1 MSSPVRSSMP
11 YSASWTSKFIYCLRR
26 GENMPKKI
34 AVLLGGC
41 GHLDGSEIRES
52 ILTLLALDRCG
63 AQAVCLAPN
72 DAQARVVHHGK
83 GEAVSGTRHMME
95 ESARIAR
102 GKVLPLDPK
111 TITQYDALIIPGG
124 TGLAFSF
131 FDYAEKGRDCGIR
144 EGVQQAIVNMVMAQK
159 PIGAICISP
168 MIVAR
173 ALKGSGIS
181 ATLGSTPNVAE
192 DMAAWGAQFQECRVD
207 DCIIDKPHKIATTPA
222 YMIGDAHIK
231 DVATGIEK
239 CVKAVIEL

>member
-1 MSSPVRSSMP
+1 MS
-11 YSASWTSKFIYCLRR
+11 
-26 GENMPKKI
+26 KKV

-63 AQAVCLAPN
+63 VEAVCLAP
-72 DAQARVVHHGK
+72 DGAQKRVVHHGK
-83 GEAVSGTRHMME
+83 GEAVSGTRHMVE

-102 GKVLPLDPK
+102 GKIVILDPK
-111 TITQYDALIIPGG
+111 TISQYDALVIPGG

-131 FDYAEKGRDCGIR
+131 FDYAEKGRNCTIR
-144 EGVQQAIVNMVMAQK
+144 EDVQQAILNMIKAKK

-173 ALKGSGIS
+173 ALKGSGI
-181 ATLGSTPNVAE
+181 AVTLGSTPNVVE
-192 DMAAWGAQFQECRVD
+192 DMQAWGATFKECRVD
-207 DCIIDKPHKIATTPA
+207 ECVADAAHKIVTTPA
-222 YMIGDAHIK
+222 YMYGNAHIK

-239 CVKAVIEL
+239 CVQAVVALA